1 MATTGS
7 GIIAIK
13 KGVKWATAVALNAAG
28 RGIYLKD
35 TGNMVASPE
44 QLIDTAIGRIWAEC
58 VTQGKRQ
65 VNLTMAADLRFD
77 SPLWEMIALCTGDDD
92 NAALGGGEYVHTMY
106 VQNTMN
112 GLFHT
117 LCVYDGSVVREIA
130 SFKVSGFTIKGS
142 AAGIVELTI
151 RGIGN
156 NVIDTGQVN
165 TTLNLVTVV
174 PDCLRV
180 PFNVETYIN
189 DQSGD
194 ALDSGDLVQASE
206 FEFSFDRN
214 LTPDFTTNGTLF
226 ETAEP
231 YEVGQPKV
239 SLKLL
244 FPKTPVTNYTAG
256 LQNLANGTLKKAQL
270 IIYGP
275 DTGIANPYSITIQ
288 FPSLLVENI
297 ESPLQGDNQQI
308 PQNITFMG
316 LHTATA
322 PTGMAS
328 SFNPFRMSLL
338 NLNATAYDL

>member
-7 GIIAIK
+7 AIIAIK
-13 KGVKWATAVALNAAG
+13 KGVTWGTAVALNAAG
-28 RGIYLKD
+28 RGMYLKD
-35 TGNMVASPE
+35 TGNLVASPE
-44 QLIDTAIGRIWAEC
+44 QLIDASIGRVWPEC

-65 VNLTMAADLRFD
+65 VNLTMLADLRFD
-77 SPLWEMIALCTGDDD
+77 SPLWEMIALCIGDDD
-92 NAALGGGEYVHTMY
+92 NVLLSGEYVHTMS
-106 VQNTMN
+106 VQDTMN

-165 TTLNLVTVV
+165 TTLGSVTNTTN
-174 PDCLRV
+174 CLRV

-189 DQSGD
+189 DQSGA
-194 ALDSGDLVQASE
+194 ALASGDLVQASE

-226 ETAEP
+226 QTAEP
-231 YEVGQPKV
+231 YEVGQPKT

-244 FPKTPVTNYTAG
+244 FPKTPITNYTAA
-256 LQNLANGTLKKAQL
+256 LQDLANGTLKKAQI

-275 DTGIANPYSITIQ
+275 NTGVTNPYSITIQ
-288 FPSLLVENI
+288 FASLLVENV

-322 PTGMAS
+322 PNGMAS
-328 SFNPFRMSLL
+328 LFNPFRINLL
-338 NLNATAYDL
+338 NLNSVAYDT